1 MSNLKARDIHHR
13 YAILSAELLP
23 IVFSKEGASWKIEGG
38 KGREGEGRG
47 GEGRGNQTFAAYS
60 RTWGSIH

>member
-23 IVFSKEGASWKIEGG
+23 IVFSKEDAAWKIEGG
-38 KGREGEGRG
+38 M
-47 GEGRGNQTFAAYS
+47 GRGNQTFAAYS
-60 RTWGSIH
+60 RTCASIH